1 MQSSPFIYTEQ
12 TAAAERCI
20 KYILHILYFIT
31 IRFYKKHII
40 FPKTFYN
47 AAKKGSF
54 PIEKSLFYAM
64 N

>member
-20 KYILHILYFIT
+20 KYILHILYFFT
-31 IRFYKKHII
+31 ICFSKKHIN
-40 FPKTFYN
+40 FPDTFSN
-47 AAKKGSF
+47 DAKKGSF
-54 PIEKSLFYAM
+54 LNEKSLFSVI